1 MVSLSNEKTL
11 IRDLLTKI
19 KEDMNKL
26 KKTSMDKMELP
37 IRKKNLRTKTIL
49 ELKGTVVCIMKWKA
63 Y

>member
-49 ELKGTVVCIMKWKA
+49 ELKGTVVCIMK
-63 Y
+63 